1 MPKPRIMFYHD
12 GRHPHIY
19 RYEPP
24 MQKEEYQ
31 ACIDELV
38 GTPIDVLELPHHGQ
52 WNQEPQA
59 PVNNLRPPILIQS
72 TNISR
77 YKKDRWTIPR
87 DTVRFVTAIDGD
99 ITTTISEEGVLTVT
113 GSNHPANMAPCVF
126 TNHVSPLSQ
135 QWHPKYI
142 LNPYTTH

>member
-38 GTPIDVLELPHHGQ
+38 GTPIKANNVLLGRGTHCPTRH
-52 WNQEPQA
+52 
-59 PVNNLRPPILIQS
+59 QS
-72 TNISR
+72 
-77 YKKDRWTIPR
+77 
-87 DTVRFVTAIDGD
+87 G
-99 ITTTISEEGVLTVT
+99 
-113 GSNHPANMAPCVF
+113 
-126 TNHVSPLSQ
+126 
-135 QWHPKYI
+135 
-142 LNPYTTH
+142 